1 MRHETPEQVATLL
14 ARYAPKKVRSVLDPA
29 AGSGVLARPFFKRED
44 CKHIQLLDVDSS
56 VIAELKLHTTSIG
69 SVLASKDDFLRW
81 SASNGNG
88 YRKRFDCIVMNPPFA
103 GKLQDYVHIQVPG
116 KYRRKKVSIE
126 AAFRSTAWDDT
137 SAFNHLL
144 GLFRSAATDLER
156 LCSGFCP
163 FSGLTKLEWKTG
175 KLFLLH
181 FYHISTFGRRED
193 ELSTHF

>member
-81 SASNGNG
+81 SVSNGNG

-126 AAFRSTAWDDT
+126 AAFVYCASR
-137 SAFNHLL
+137 LL
-144 GLFRSAATDLER
+144 RRGGR
-156 LCSGFCP
+156 L
-163 FSGLTKLEWKTG
+163 LA
-175 KLFLLH
+175 
-181 FYHISTFGRRED
+181 I
-193 ELSTHF
+193 